1 VTLIIII
8 VLYYNDCVLFLFRI
22 ETDETSQEEPKQD
35 PFCQL
40 FKGSVCSTHIG
51 NKSIYVTSRY
61 AQGLREEKVICKIKL
76 FIFGLQISLVLNL
89 LIKVGPIFV
98 VYFLARLFAE

>member
-1 VTLIIII
+1 MPQSDFV
-8 VLYYNDCVLFLFRI
+8 NFSFELFRI
-22 ETDETSQEEPKQD
+22 ETDDMSAEEPRQQ

-61 AQGLREEKVICKIKL
+61 AQGLREEKVIGMC
-76 FIFGLQISLVLNL
+76 
-89 LIKVGPIFV
+89 
-98 VYFLARLFAE
+98 